1 MSKNYKKILVAI
13 DGSEQAEGAL
23 KEAIVLAK
31 RDNSQLFIL
40 HATDK
45 NSIYAAGNPVP
56 VVPALAI
63 PVVPVLEESADNEA
77 KEVLDKALAIIN
89 NEVKFEE
96 IRVDGSAKNEIV
108 DFAKEHE
115 IDMIVMGSSGK
126 GALDRMLLGSTAVY
140 VVKHAPC
147 SVTIIK

>member
-1 MSKNYKKILVAI
+1 M
-13 DGSEQAEGAL
+13 
-23 KEAIVLAK
+23 
-31 RDNSQLFIL
+31 
-40 HATDK
+40 
-45 NSIYAAGNPVP
+45 
-56 VVPALAI
+56 
-63 PVVPVLEESADNEA
+63 
-77 KEVLDKALAIIN
+77 AIIN

>member
-1 MSKNYKKILVAI
+1 MVRQKI
-13 DGSEQAEGAL
+13 
-23 KEAIVLAK
+23 
-31 RDNSQLFIL
+31 
-40 HATDK
+40 
-45 NSIYAAGNPVP
+45 
-56 VVPALAI
+56 
-63 PVVPVLEESADNEA
+63 
-77 KEVLDKALAIIN
+77 
-89 NEVKFEE
+89 
-96 IRVDGSAKNEIV
+96 EIV